1 MDIDERKLKTLYN
14 AMGMDLLGFLR
25 DKDVFE
31 VIVND
36 DGLMW
41 VDTFSKGR
49 ICTNITLMAEKR
61 DKILCLVA
69 DVTKQIINE
78 EHPLLEAELPDKSR
92 FQGYYPRVSRAPAFV
107 IRKHALSKLTLDDY
121 VIAKIMTERQK
132 DFILESIANNWNILV
147 SGATKSGKTTLLNAI
162 IEEVGKTNERIITVE
177 ERMRELKSTSKL
189 GLSLCTSEHATMLDL
204 LKGLLRGTPDRI
216 VMGELRAGEA
226 MDLLD
231 LWNTGHGG
239 GCASIHANSAYL
251 ALKRLEKMILRVS
264 VTPQKESIGEIIDVV
279 VHMSRNGTGR
289 IIKEIIKVDGYDE
302 KKGDYKIQYIK

>member
-1 MDIDERKLKTLYN
+1 MQDVDARKLNTLYN
-14 AMGMDLLGFLR
+14 SMGVDLLNCLE

-36 DGLMW
+36 NGLLW

-49 ICTNITLMAEKR
+49 ICTNIALAEERR

-69 DVTKQIINE
+69 DATKQIVNE
-78 EHPLLEAELPDKSR
+78 KHPMLEAELPDKSR
-92 FQGYYPRVSRAPAFV
+92 FQGYYPRVVRSPAFT
-107 IRKHALSKLTLDDY
+107 IRKHEVANLTLDDY
-121 VIAKIMTERQK
+121 VNAKIMTEKQK
-132 DFILESIANNWNILV
+132 NFILEAISNDWNILV

-162 IEEVGKTNERIITVE
+162 IEEIGKADERIITVE
-177 ERMRELKSTSKL
+177 ERMRELKATSKL

-239 GCASIHANSAYL
+239 CASIHAKSAYL
-251 ALKRLEKMILRVS
+251 ALTRLEQMILRVS
-264 VTPQKESIGEIIDVV
+264 VNPQKELIGEMVDVV
-279 VHMSRNGTGR
+279 IHMARNGTGR
-289 IIKEIIKVDGYDE
+289 IIKEIIKVEGYDE
-302 KKGDYKIQYIK
+302 KLGDYKYHYVK